1 MRTAKFTELT
11 KKQFT
16 PQSWKLFLEAKQQGH
31 AYAVLIDFKS
41 ERRVGLKVIPRQDGT
56 PFEFRAAYTENS
68 CLTIGSNEAFAS
80 LGYLIVDMNA

>member
-1 MRTAKFTELT
+1 MRTAKFSELT

-41 ERRVGLKVIPRQDGT
+41 ERKVGLKVIPRQDGT
-56 PFEFRAAYTENS
+56 PFADSTPFGHSAHA
-68 CLTIGSNEAFAS
+68 
-80 LGYLIVDMNA
+80 DPD